1 MIDYLKDYFDRLVIS
16 DDRKSVLINLPNMIT
31 LLRVGII
38 PVLFFLLAD
47 PGRMWSLIIAI
58 LFIIAALTDL
68 LDGYVARKY
77 HITTNMGKFLD
88 PIADKLIVNTA
99 MILMIPIGRIPAWIV
114 SIIIIRD
121 FIIDGIRTL
130 ATSEGMIIDASKLG
144 KRKTLCQIFAVSA
157 LMIHYPF
164 IGANAHLVGM
174 TILYIALWLTL
185 HSGIDYFFKFY
196 YYTNKGNFPVD
207 K

>member
-1 MIDYLKDYFDRLVIS
+1 MMIEYIKNSLDKLTAEENQRRIL
-16 DDRKSVLINLPNMIT
+16 NLPNGIT
-31 LLRVGII
+31 MLRVGII
-38 PVLFFLLAD
+38 PVLFFLLSD

-58 LFIIAALTDL
+58 LFIMAALTDL

-77 HITTNMGKFLD
+77 HIVTNIGKFLD
-88 PIADKLIVNTA
+88 PIADKIIVNAA

-114 SIIIIRD
+114 SLIIIRD
-121 FIIDGIRTL
+121 FIVDGIRNI

-144 KRKTLCQIFAVSA
+144 KRKTLCQIFAISA

-164 IGANAHLVGM
+164 IGADAHIVGM
-174 TILYIALWLTL
+174 VILYIALWLTI
-185 HSGIDYFFKFY
+185 HSGLDYLLMFY
-196 YYTNKGNFPVD
+196 RYANK